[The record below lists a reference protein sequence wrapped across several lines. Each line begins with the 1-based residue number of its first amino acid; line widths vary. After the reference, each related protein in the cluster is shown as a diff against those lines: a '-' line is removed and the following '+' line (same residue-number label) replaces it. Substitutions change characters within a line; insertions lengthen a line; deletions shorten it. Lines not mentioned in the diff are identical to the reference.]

1 MSARPGQGGAIPRL
15 DAEGMREAWVLHRG
29 ALGDSVLTWP
39 VLRHLVRSGVE
50 TAFVADPAKA
60 ELASACV
67 GVRAVSAESPEMI
80 ALWREGGPLRER
92 PGAGLVLDYEH
103 GASPARDARVK
114 RMFPRARVV
123 PMPQACGGE
132 TLRAFVE
139 AHPLARAEVRT
150 REGAGAS
157 DGAIVLH
164 VGAGS
169 DAKRWAMANWFELH
183 ERLCDDGV
191 GVAAIAGEVERER
204 FTRADAGSFQR
215 MGGRWI
221 ETLAELREVV
231 GGARAFVGN
240 DSGPTHLAAQM
251 GVATVALF
259 GATDER
265 AWAPVGPRVRVV
277 GRLGA
282 WGGVDEVARA
292 LGALIS

>member
-1 MSARPGQGGAIPRL
+1 LSTRGGQIGAIPRI
-15 DAEGMREAWVLHRG
+15 DTEGVREAWVLHRG

-39 VLRHLVRSGVE
+39 VLRHLARSGVE
-50 TAFVADPAKA
+50 TTFVADLAKA

-67 GVRAVSAESPEMI
+67 GVRAMSAEAPEMV
-80 ALWREGGPLRER
+80 ALWREGGSLRGR

-103 GASPARDARVK
+103 GASQARDARVK
-114 RMFPRARVV
+114 RMFPKARVIA
-123 PMPQACGGE
+123 MPQARGGDM
-132 TLRAFVE
+132 LRAFID
-139 AHPLARAEVRT
+139 AHPLAQTETRAS
-150 REGAGAS
+150 EGEEAGG
-157 DGAIVLH
+157 GAIVLH

-169 DAKRWAMANWFELH
+169 DAKRWAMANWCKLH
-183 ERLCDDGV
+183 ERLCDEGAGV
-191 GVAAIAGEVERER
+191 IAIAGEVERER
-204 FTRADAGSFQR
+204 FSRTDAGFFQR

-221 ETLAELREVV
+221 ETLEELREIV

-259 GATDER
+259 GATDAR

-282 WGGVDEVARA
+282 WGSVDEVARELSA
-292 LGALIS
+292 MMS

>member
-1 MSARPGQGGAIPRL
+1 MSARGRQVGAIPRI
-15 DAEGMREAWVLHRG
+15 DAEGVREAWVLHRG

-50 TAFVADPAKA
+50 TTFVADPAKA

-67 GVRAVSAESPEMI
+67 GVRALSAESPEMI
-80 ALWREGGPLRER
+80 ALWREGGSLRGR

-103 GASPARDARVK
+103 GASQARDARVK

-139 AHPLARAEVRT
+139 AHPLARVET
-150 REGAGAS
+150 REREGEEAS
-157 DGAIVLH
+157 GGAIVLH

-169 DAKRWAMANWFELH
+169 DAKRWAMANWCELH
-183 ERLCDDGV
+183 ERLCDDGA
-191 GVAAIAGEVERER
+191 GVVAIAGEVERER
-204 FTRADAGSFQR
+204 FSRTDAGFFQR
-215 MGGRWI
+215 MGGRWV
-221 ETLAELREVV
+221 ETLGELREIVD
-231 GGARAFVGN
+231 GARAFVGN

-251 GVATVALF
+251 GVATLALF
-259 GATDER
+259 GATDVR
-265 AWAPVGPRVRVV
+265 AWAPVGPSVRVV

-282 WGGVDEVARA
+282 WGSVEEVARELSA
-292 LGALIS
+292 MMS